1 MTPTNPE
8 NEPVDIEALK
18 ENVDLVEFARQY
30 TQIEQISYTGEF
42 AGPCPMCGGDDRFHV
57 KDNRFYCR
65 QCYPRG
71 GDAIDLV
78 RLLYGLSF
86 IEACHWLTSGTAVV
100 PTKEPATHTAPMDNE
115 ASPANWRSP
124 AFQESARRT
133 LRATHSLLLS
143 SDGTEGQAYLR
154 GRDLHEETWRTYK
167 LGFGRRFHPV
177 NHENRPAIFIPWLSP
192 DGRTINAIQH
202 RFIEAGL
209 AKHERYSLKPGS
221 LPLLFGLHALRPAET
236 LVIVEGEVN
245 CMSLRQIGVQAL
257 SVGSE
262 TNIGSAQARA
272 LLQAQITPYVR
283 VMIWFDDPTYSDKM
297 ASWLTEAEP
306 FREKRILPIHAQA
319 DANDL
324 LVGGQLARFVASL

>member
-1 MTPTNPE
+1 MNPE

-18 ENVDLVEFARQY
+18 ETVDLVEFARQY

-65 QCYPRG
+65 QCCPRG
-71 GDAIDLV
+71 GDVIDLV

-86 IEACHWLTSGTAVV
+86 IEACRWLTSGTAVV
-100 PTKEPATHTAPMDNE
+100 PTKESATHTAPMDNE
-115 ASPANWRSP
+115 ASPADWRSP

-133 LRATHSLLLS
+133 LQATQSLLLS
-143 SDGTEGQAYLR
+143 SNGTEGQAYLR
-154 GRDLHEETWRTYK
+154 GRGLHEETWRTYK
-167 LGFGRRFHPV
+167 LGFGRRFHAV

-192 DGRTINAIQH
+192 DGRTITAIQH

-209 AKHERYSLKPGS
+209 AKHARYSLKPGS

-245 CMSLRQIGVQAL
+245 CMSLHQIGVQAL

-262 TNIGSAQARA
+262 TNVGNTSVHTVLEAQLTPFEHI
-272 LLQAQITPYVR
+272 LL
-283 VMIWFDDPTYSDKM
+283 WFDNLTYAKGL
-297 ASWLTEAEP
+297 AKWITQVET
-306 FREKRILPIHAQA
+306 FRKKKVFPIQA
-319 DANDL
+319 PIDANEMLNRD
-324 LVGGQLARFVASL
+324 VLARFITNLGV